1 VAQTCARLTVEISI
15 SAADR
20 AGRRRVA
27 AVAQRRQQ
35 LGALHCGCVRRHG
48 EGLQRASQPRCVR
61 DARMV
66 WWQLKASIANRVCT
80 ASGDCAEF
88 VAASAVEWG
97 LASMETPSSLALFR
111 HTTRITSAR
120 VHAACFA
127 RGCSALAARVRC
139 RIIAQASGAM
149 QCEAVRRVHLD
160 SPITGALGPL
170 MYSTAAQPLCPEA
183 AAQPLHAGRRRAY
196 ATITL

>member
-1 VAQTCARLTVEISI
+1 
-15 SAADR
+15 
-20 AGRRRVA
+20 
-27 AVAQRRQQ
+27 
-35 LGALHCGCVRRHG
+35 
-48 EGLQRASQPRCVR
+48 
-61 DARMV
+61 MV

-183 AAQPLHAGRRRAY
+183 AAQPLLRRSRRVGHGPSVLIVLRAASGYEY
-196 ATITL
+196 ASARPVGCTRDGAARMLPSPSSSGAPWHPPVPPIHQSPDPRWLAPP